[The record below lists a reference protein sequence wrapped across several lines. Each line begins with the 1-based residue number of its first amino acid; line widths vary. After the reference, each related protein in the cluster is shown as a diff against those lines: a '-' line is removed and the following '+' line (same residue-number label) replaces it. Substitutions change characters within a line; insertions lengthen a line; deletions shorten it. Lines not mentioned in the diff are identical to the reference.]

1 MESAHHSLSRPD
13 RNNTA
18 DVPSFTLHTALSA
31 IPFVSD
37 LCGVDVQ
44 WFQERSSQ
52 DLPNSKELSVY
63 MTWGFLFGSK
73 NFCKLL
79 CVSWEVFVLHGYDW
93 IHWVAKSCTTTA
105 YRWYCVIHFLHWELC
120 DPQLLN
126 HQNFLFWAR
135 LYQHVFCKK
144 PLFCS
149 SSSRYRSLG
158 LSGSECRHCA
168 YPSQVPLLLATPM
181 VIHEKNWKCLDPWAP
196 GFPVTLKDY
205 FHRTNFLWTPVV
217 SPASHAKDRFVL
229 LRVLHVYFC
238 FRFLSVYAAGFPVTP
253 LSYFHFIRV
262 LDFRCICLTRR

>member
-31 IPFVSD
+31 IPICVVLMYNDSKKS
-37 LCGVDVQ
+37 LHRICQIQRNSQCEWLEASYSAPRTVA
-44 WFQERSSQ
+44 SSFMFPEKFSFCT
-52 DLPNSKELSVY
+52 D
-63 MTWGFLFGSK
+63 TTGSIGWP
-73 NFCKLL
+73 
-79 CVSWEVFVLHGYDW
+79 SPAPRLHIDD
-93 IHWVAKSCTTTA
+93 
-105 YRWYCVIHFLHWELC
+105 YCVIHFLHWELC